1 MTKILDQ
8 IRENYQ
14 RVGHLTE
21 VRGLYG
27 SRYHVSEEELLDFRS
42 AVHELEDLIRAYD
55 ESGSPLSLK
64 QVNTRYEAFEAR
76 WFKNRTS
83 L

>member
-1 MTKILDQ
+1 MPYLKQ
-8 IRENYQ
+8 IRENYN

-21 VRGLYG
+21 VRGIYD
-27 SRYHVSEEELLDFRS
+27 SRYHVSEEEVLDFQSEVR
-42 AVHELEDLIRAYD
+42 ELEALIRAYD

-64 QVNTRYEAFEAR
+64 QVNTRYEAFEAK
-76 WFKNRTS
+76 WSKNRTS